1 MPLYV
6 FKCGDCG
13 YLFEE
18 LMGSDSKDN
27 IPCKSCGKTA
37 KKVMSRF
44 ASKVSN
50 GSPTES
56 IDMTIGREAN
66 KRWQRYHDRQTTRRS
81 GHELQEVQA
90 PHTKAGYEPVMVL
103 GSKNDREKRHEYV
116 GALKDHRKKRIA
128 KGIPQFSGPG
138 EF

>member
-1 MPLYV
+1 MPLYE
-6 FKCGDCG
+6 FKCDGCG

-18 LMGSDSKDN
+18 LMGREEKDVV
-27 IPCKSCGKTA
+27 PCKSCGEPA
-37 KKVMSRF
+37 KRVMSRF
-44 ASKVSN
+44 ASKMAN

-56 IDMTIGREAN
+56 VDMTIGREAER
-66 KRWQRYHDRQTTRRS
+66 RWQIHHDRQTTRRS
-81 GHELQEVQA
+81 GHEMTEVQV
-90 PHTKAGYEPVMVL
+90 PHTKSGYKPVMAL

-116 GALKDHRKKRIA
+116 GALQDHRKKRIA